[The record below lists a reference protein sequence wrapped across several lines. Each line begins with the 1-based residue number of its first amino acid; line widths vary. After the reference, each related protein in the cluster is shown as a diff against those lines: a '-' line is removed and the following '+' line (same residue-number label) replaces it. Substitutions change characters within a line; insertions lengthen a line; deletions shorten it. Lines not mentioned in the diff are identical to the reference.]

1 VAALAK
7 LPKGIHKSPVA
18 QRKTRSPVGLFFYRL
33 RYRIGEHALRAWVA
47 IFPWVP
53 YRLLVLFTSFWAW
66 VSFGLLWRYRRRM
79 LENVSAALG
88 AEIIHPAARKTLIWQ
103 AWQNFARGV
112 LETCAVVHF
121 SKEKIRS
128 TIALEGEEHLKSALA
143 KGKGVLA
150 LSAHLGGFTLIGA
163 RLGASGYSFSAVVK
177 QPGEEHFARY
187 LDDLR
192 AQIGIR
198 TISAKPRKE
207 AVRGILKAL
216 RQNCVVLVIADEFKS
231 GGVMVDFLG
240 QISPA
245 PRGPATL
252 ALRTG
257 AVTLPMFATR
267 GPDGSW
273 RLSIGPEIEPVQLD
287 DLEKSVAATTA
298 LFTRHLESAIRR
310 YPEQWNWLGFPRNG
324 KILRSK
330 YQRPLSMPDD
340 SSRAGSVP
348 D

>member
-1 VAALAK
+1 M
-7 LPKGIHKSPVA
+7 A
-18 QRKTRSPVGLFFYRL
+18 QRKTRTPVGLFFYRL
-33 RYRIGEHALRAWVA
+33 RYRIGEHALRFLVA
-47 IFPWVP
+47 IFPWIP
-53 YRLLVLFTSFWAW
+53 YRLLVLFASFCAW

-88 AEIIHPAARKTLIWQ
+88 AEIIHPAERKALIWR
-103 AWQNFARGV
+103 AWRNFARAV

-128 TIALEGEEHLKSALA
+128 TIALQGEEHLKSALA

-177 QPGEEHFARY
+177 RPGEEQFARY

-192 AQIGIR
+192 AQIGIW
-198 TISAKPRKE
+198 TIPAKPRKE

-216 RQNCVVLVIADEFKS
+216 RQNSVVLVIADEFKS

-240 QISPA
+240 QIAPA

-267 GPDGSW
+267 GPDGSFQ
-273 RLSIGPEIEPVQLD
+273 LSIGPEIQPVQLD
-287 DLEKSVAATTA
+287 ELEKSVAATTA
-298 LFTRHLESAIRR
+298 LFTRHLEAAIRR

-324 KILRSK
+324 KILRPK
-330 YQRPLSMPDD
+330 YQSPLLTPGE
-340 SSRAGSVP
+340 SSRAAP

>member
-1 VAALAK
+1 M
-7 LPKGIHKSPVA
+7 A
-18 QRKTRSPVGLFFYRL
+18 QREIRSPAGLFFYRL
-33 RYRIGEHALRAWVA
+33 RYRIGEYALRALVGL
-47 IFPWVP
+47 FPWIP
-53 YRLLVLFTSFWAW
+53 YRLLAFFTSFCAS
-66 VSFGLLWRYRRRM
+66 VAFGLLWRYRRRM
-79 LENVSAALG
+79 LENISMALG
-88 AEIIHPAARKTLIWQ
+88 TEITRPAERKALIRR

-112 LETCAVVHF
+112 LDTCAVMHF

-163 RLGASGYSFSAVVK
+163 RLAASGYPFSSVVK
-177 QPGEEHFARY
+177 QPGEEQFARY

-192 AQIGIR
+192 AQIGIQ
-198 TISAKPRKE
+198 TISAKPRKD

-216 RQNCVVLVIADEFKS
+216 RQNRVVLVIADEFKS
-231 GGVMVDFLG
+231 GGVMVDFMG

-267 GPDGSW
+267 GTDGSF

-287 DLEKSVAATTA
+287 ELEKSVVATTA
-298 LFTRHLESAIRR
+298 LFTRHLEAAIRR

-324 KILRSK
+324 KILRPK
-330 YQRPLSMPDD
+330 YQSPLLMPGE
-340 SSRAGSVP
+340 SSRAAP

>member
-1 VAALAK
+1 MAQ
-7 LPKGIHKSPVA
+7 PKS
-18 QRKTRSPVGLFFYRL
+18 RTPVGLFFYRL
-33 RYRIGEHALRAWVA
+33 RYRIGEHALRALVGL
-47 IFPWVP
+47 FPWVP
-53 YRLLVLFTSFWAW
+53 YRLLVLFTSFCAR
-66 VSFGLLWRYRRRM
+66 VAFGLLWRYRRRM
-79 LENVSAALG
+79 LENISMALG
-88 AEIIHPAARKTLIWQ
+88 AEITRPAERKALIGR

-112 LETCAVVHF
+112 LDTCAVMHF

-143 KGKGVLA
+143 KGRGVLA

-163 RLGASGYSFSAVVK
+163 RLGASGYAFSAVVK
-177 QPGEEHFARY
+177 QPGEERFARY

-240 QISPA
+240 QIAPA

-267 GPDGSW
+267 GSDGSFQ
-273 RLSIGPEIEPVQLD
+273 LSIGPEIEPVRLD
-287 DLEKSVAATTA
+287 DLEKSVTATTA
-298 LFTRHLESAIRR
+298 LFTRHLEAAIRR

-324 KILRSK
+324 KILRPK
-330 YQRPLSMPDD
+330 YQSALSISAD
-340 SSRAGSVP
+340 SSRAAP